1 MLNHV
6 KTWIIFA
13 SCAIPWL
20 VTPSH
25 SFVDIRLVC
34 ELTDE
39 RGRNVRNI
47 FLDVWET
54 DFVCR
59 HFWGHFVT
67 SLYFTYFDI
76 ILIKQC
82 LKLIISHVF
91 PRSIGWLDQTPW
103 AGHLFDDEYRL
114 WFIEDEIKKNML
126 DTWKKGSLGISFVLK
141 NKIPYGLCFST
152 VKNLQPLMVSI
163 DSRCCSFDAF
173 PPTGVCGNT
182 VQRLKLAML
191 GKLSFFHGQ
200 RVNGSPRWPH
210 WWPSLG
216 WDVSVSSEK
225 HLEQL
230 IWRTVDGRT
239 LARVDMV
246 IYMVDIPQFTGVF
259 YISGG

>member
-173 PPTGVCGNT
+173 PPPEFVEILCRGWNLPCWGSSVFST
-182 VQRLKLAML
+182 
-191 GKLSFFHGQ
+191 
-200 RVNGSPRWPH
+200 VNGSTGHPVGPIDGHPWDGMYQFPQRNIWN
-210 WWPSLG
+210 SLF
-216 WDVSVSSEK
+216 DVLLMVELL
-225 HLEQL
+225 HEL
-230 IWRTVDGRT
+230 IW
-239 LARVDMV
+239 
-246 IYMVDIPQFTGVF
+246 
-259 YISGG
+259 